1 MVGLPNDDVKLSP
14 FFIVPR
20 AVRVRGS
27 CIGSIQDIKDMLE
40 LASKENVRPMIQK
53 LPMSKVN
60 EGLDMFC
67 SRGHAEEHIA
77 VVWSNDSC

>member
-1 MVGLPNDDVKLSP
+1 MVGLPNDDVKFSP

-27 CIGSIQDIKDMLE
+27 CIGSIGSIQDIKDMLE

-60 EGLDMFC
+60 EGLDMV
-67 SRGHAEEHIA
+67 RDGRVRYR
-77 VVWSNDSC
+77 VVFEN